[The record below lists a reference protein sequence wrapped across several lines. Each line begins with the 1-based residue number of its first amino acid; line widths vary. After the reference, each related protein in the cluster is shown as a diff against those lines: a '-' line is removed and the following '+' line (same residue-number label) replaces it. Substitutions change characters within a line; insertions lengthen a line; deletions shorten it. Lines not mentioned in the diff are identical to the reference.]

1 MTIYTAPI
9 LTPKR
14 LGIILR
20 AARKYW
26 SLTVP
31 ACAALIGVKPTRLA
45 QWEAGRATPPLEL
58 LQVALLVL
66 RLDPALFINPR
77 KTRGIDR
84 VNRYAKRTI
93 EGLTVAVVLDTFEGG
108 TDEQSR
114 YDAFCTAA
122 GIATDA
128 SLKALAEAK
137 ERYPFGK

>member
-1 MTIYTAPI
+1 VTIYTAPI

-26 SLTVP
+26 SLTVS
-31 ACAALIGVKPTRLA
+31 ACAAIIGVKPTRLA
-45 QWEAGRATPPLEL
+45 QWETGRATPPLEL

-66 RLDPALFINPR
+66 RLDPALLINPK

-84 VNRYAKRTI
+84 ANRYSKRTI
-93 EGLTVAVVLDTFEGG
+93 EGLTVTFVLDTFEGG

-114 YDAFCTAA
+114 YDAFCTAV
-122 GIATDA
+122 GLPTET
-128 SLKALAEAK
+128 SLKLLVEAK
-137 ERYPFGK
+137 ARYPFGK